1 MKVFIVDIGGSYKKL
16 SENLN
21 GQYIP
26 LGVDQ
31 GLSLNPFDLAPD
43 ETTPSSHKVKFLLGL
58 VEMMTKEEGDKRL
71 PKLERAELEEAIQAV
86 YEKPQRN
93 FSALSDVLLHHS
105 NPDVQSYGKIL
116 SPWCG
121 NSPYGRFVDSPT
133 NLELSRDIIV
143 FDLKGMEA
151 YFDLQAASLFIITDF
166 IWREI
171 QKDRDKPKC
180 VVFDECW
187 KLLEDEAG
195 ISFIE
200 EVFRTF
206 RKYHAA
212 AVAISQNID
221 DFAKSKIAG
230 AILSNSAT
238 KWVLMQ
244 RGADQDRLKDVL
256 QLNEN
261 EMHLI
266 SSLRQERG
274 VYSEAFLMSGDNRA
288 LVVVES
294 TPLEYWLATTDPRDL
309 AMIDSEKK
317 SEKSIDNLTVIRRL
331 SEKYPQGVAAAQ

>member
-1 MKVFIVDIGGSYKKL
+1 MKVFIVDIGGSYRKL
-16 SENLN
+16 CAHLD
-21 GQYIP
+21 GQYVP
-26 LGVDQ
+26 LSLDG
-31 GLSLNPFDLAPD
+31 GISLNPFDLPVE
-43 ETTPSSHKVKFLLGL
+43 ETSPSPHKIKFLLGL

-86 YEKPQRN
+86 YQRA
-93 FSALSDVLLHHS
+93 SWTLSTLRELLLQHPS
-105 NPDVQSYGKIL
+105 LEVQRYGKIL

-121 NSPYGRFVDSPT
+121 NTPYGRFTDATT
-133 NLELSRDIIV
+133 NLELNRNIIV

-151 YFDLQAASLFIITDF
+151 YFDLQAACLFIITDL

-171 QKDRDKPKC
+171 QQDREKTKC
-180 VVFDECW
+180 VIFDECW
-187 KLLEDEAG
+187 RLLEDEAG
-195 ISFIE
+195 VSFIE

-212 AVAISQNID
+212 AIAISQNID

-244 RGADQDRLKDVL
+244 RGADQGRLQEVL
-256 QLNEN
+256 QLNPN
-261 EMHLI
+261 EMDLVA
-266 SSLRQERG
+266 SLRQERG
-274 VYSEAFLMSGDNRA
+274 VYSEAFLMSGEDRS

-309 AMIDSEKK
+309 ALIEAEQKK
-317 SEKSIDNLTVIRRL
+317 SKEPNALSVIRQL
-331 SEKYPQGVAAAQ
+331 AEKYPQGVAAAN